1 MLSLPASQGWV
12 TFSSQQRGAL
22 RGPSVWAAGVPV
34 HREAVGWHT
43 GALEDEAGGGL
54 AQRLPTL
61 RSHLPSAVSPHQG
74 SNCHQGLFPLS
85 LLSYSSEYD
94 GSETG
99 RKFQENS
106 QLVSQEV

>member
-1 MLSLPASQGWV
+1 M
-12 TFSSQQRGAL
+12 R
-22 RGPSVWAAGVPV
+22 
-34 HREAVGWHT
+34 WHT
-43 GALEDEAGGGL
+43 GALENEAGGGL

-94 GSETG
+94 GLETG
-99 RKFQENS
+99 RKFQEKVTS
-106 QLVSQEV
+106 ACFPRSVIESSGDRSQEPERLRLKGDLVIP

>member
-1 MLSLPASQGWV
+1 M
-12 TFSSQQRGAL
+12 
-22 RGPSVWAAGVPV
+22 
-34 HREAVGWHT
+34 HRKAVRWHT

-74 SNCHQGLFPLS
+74 ATVIKGFS
-85 LLSYSSEYD
+85 LCSSTEYD

-99 RKFQENS
+99 RKFQEKVTS
-106 QLVSQEV
+106 ACFPRSVIESSGDRSQEPECLRLKGDLVTP